1 MEVRH
6 FEEKILQGGE
16 ITREEA
22 FYLSQASGPDLICL
36 FASANKIRQF
46 FRGNI
51 IGLCSIINAKSGA
64 CPENCSFCS
73 QSSKSKIKAA
83 VYSLLDK
90 KTVVRKAGE
99 AKKSGIRRF
108 SIVTSGRKVSGRDL
122 LQIADIVAGIR
133 EIGLLPCASL
143 GLLNEEELS
152 VLKDSGLDRYHH
164 NLESSERFFPGL
176 CTTHTYLDK
185 AMTIEAARSV
195 GLSVCSGGIFGMG
208 ETWQDRIDMAFAL
221 KKLDVDSVPI
231 NFLVP
236 IEGTPLGDRKYLHPL
251 EGLKIISL
259 YRFILPQK
267 EIRICGGRVQILGDL
282 HSLIFLAGADGMI
295 TGNYLTTAGRRPE
308 DDLRLI
314 DAYGCA
320 TEPAMDFDYTL
331 KSL

>member
-1 MEVRH
+1 MDFRH
-6 FEEKILQGGE
+6 LKERIIQGGE
-16 ITREEA
+16 ISEEEA
-22 FYLSQASGPDLICL
+22 ALLAQITRTDLVRL
-36 FASANKIRQF
+36 FAYANEIRQS

-64 CPENCSFCS
+64 CPEDCSFCS
-73 QSSKSKIKAA
+73 QSSKSKVKTE
-83 VYSLLDK
+83 VYPLLDK

-108 SIVTSGRKVSGRDL
+108 SIVTSGRKASEKDL
-122 LQIADIVAGIR
+122 LQLADIITKIR
-133 EIGLLPCASL
+133 NIGLLPCASL
-143 GLLNEEELS
+143 GLLNAKELS

-164 NLESSERFFPGL
+164 NLESSEKFFPGL
-176 CTTHTYLDK
+176 CTTHTYSDK
-185 AMTIEAARSV
+185 VMTVEAARSV

-236 IEGTPLGDRKYLHPL
+236 IEGTPLGDRKCLNPL
-251 EGLKIISL
+251 EGLKIIAL

-314 DAYGCA
+314 DAYGFA
-320 TEPAMDFDYTL
+320 TEPVMDFDYTL